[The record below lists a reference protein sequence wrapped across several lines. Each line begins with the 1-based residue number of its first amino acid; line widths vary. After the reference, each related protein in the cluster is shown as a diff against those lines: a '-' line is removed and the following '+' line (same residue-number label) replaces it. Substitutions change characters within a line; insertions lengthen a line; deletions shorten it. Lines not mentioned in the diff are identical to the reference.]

1 MRRTTSLAAVII
13 VIALAAC
20 SKGTTTAPPAS
31 GGGTSTIQVG
41 TTSLGETLTNADGR
55 TLYLFEQDSGT
66 TSTCTG
72 SCAATW
78 PALTF
83 SGQPTAGTGL
93 DASML
98 GTAMRSDGK
107 TQVTYNGHPLYIYS
121 GDSAAGQTN
130 GEGIGGVWFAVGS
143 TGSKL
148 TGTAA
153 ASPSSTGRY
162 NTGY

>member
-13 VIALAAC
+13 AIALAAC

-41 TTSLGETLTNADGR
+41 TTSLGQTLTNADGR

-66 TSTCTG
+66 TSTCNA
-72 SCAATW
+72 SCLATW
-78 PALTF
+78 PVLTV

-93 DASML
+93 NASML
-98 GTAMRSDGK
+98 GTTMTDGK
-107 TQVTYNGHPLYIYS
+107 TQVTYNGHPLYLYV

-130 GEGIGGVWFAVGS
+130 GQGIDNFFVVGS

-162 NTGY
+162 NSGY